1 MANKEEL
8 EEKLKKLIVRL
19 KNVQEGKQLD
29 TLIQILEDLLFLTFA
44 GDCATELFE
53 DKDVHLPLMVVLAS
67 YIDSHAVQE
76 VGWSLLCRLMEVCP
90 STLEKVSAPQVEKDW
105 EVLGIHQQI
114 LKMLSLHNGHSKL
127 MMIGL
132 RALSH
137 LLESDAILLMILEE
151 NVDVFLLIVD
161 AMTVFCSNEEIQI
174 YGCKSLQLLL
184 EKVPDVHLIEF
195 VETQDHNAILN
206 AARQFQDNED
216 TVLHALRVLLPL
228 AGPASNIEVLMSGNE
243 RCYSLIMCAM
253 GSYPNN
259 EKLQEVGC
267 RLFLK
272 FTSES
277 YYNILV
283 LNGVHKVI
291 VKASEMYPRN
301 ASLQASA
308 LFCLASLTETIIL
321 NKDLDEW
328 KEEDD
333 ICWVDSCCRAL
344 ELHRANAVVQEAAC
358 WALNN
363 LLVYES
369 QLHEMFGDDEGRY
382 PVHRQV
388 MASMLL
394 HSSSQS
400 VFQAAANTLATLVDQ
415 NGKIRALLLSNGLH
429 INIIDMMK
437 KHSTSPDVA
446 ESACRL
452 LYKLFQ
458 VRMTTLDEVTMAMA
472 EILNAMKTH
481 NSVLSVQLEGLRA
494 SLMLL
499 NPDRRL
505 KEHGSSVGDPDMV
518 DVTLKVLKNQC
529 VLEGAHTVFLEALNK
544 FIGSPAIQE
553 CGLNVLSA
561 LAESSGALELMSQQ
575 GALDTVLHTLQM
587 FPEEKEIH
595 FLALNLLHSLISKQ
609 KMSPA
614 AVPVLASVLMK
625 SLQRYH
631 DILEVQFKG
640 LQVAWKLLNL
650 STIAAEELAK
660 ESFDTVIFQQMNNCL
675 LEQKNNSVLNL
686 CCMCLSKM
694 AHDSDIKYSMLEKA
708 CAVCDI
714 VMAECL
720 IQLGADINKKTK
732 KESLICQVCERTSC
746 PELVELLLK
755 SGTHEQ
761 HIRKALNISIRKH
774 DGPVISLLLKKLGLD
789 LANNAICLG
798 GFRLG
803 HIESSWLS
811 PLFLERRTCSFR
823 RRTMTQCFPK
833 QERGKTTNHLAC
845 LCLTHDTIKMS
856 YYFLTVLCSFP
867 WAEYILLGVTNHGS
881 KQFKISL
888 CKITRKKVCHM
899 FKGSYGIHSL
909 QSHFYSVSNSV
920 WNTIGRLLH
929 NSSTRNSVIL
939 CFIVCCVKYS
949 LRRHSG
955 SDGILHIKRISQSD
969 LSGEFRGSFVTAQKV
984 RHRHPSSEGES
995 GDSEQSE
1002 VHRQRLSR
1010 RSSNQKSRFSS
1021 ILTSPEHSSLFY
1033 VDKEC
1038 IKLLDLSGNE
1048 LDSLNTIAGQNSITA
1063 YLEHIVRLELNQNN
1077 LTEFSLTLCETLK
1090 GVTHLDLH
1098 SNKFQSLP
1106 TGVLSML
1113 SLKVLNLSRNDI
1125 GPCLSLDPMIRC
1137 SNLKQLVLSYNQLSS
1152 FPDHLGQVIQTLEE
1166 LYLEGNKIA
1175 EITSPLPLP
1184 ELRVL
1189 DVSKNDIMEIC
1200 ENFLSDCPKLES
1212 FNVSMNK
1219 LRHLPD
1225 LPSKLTTIKLSHNE
1239 FTCVP
1244 DAIVKLPYLRS
1255 IDMRNNQITVLP
1267 SPSEWESSNLRELV
1281 FSHNQISELN
1291 LSGPVYKWARLEKLH
1306 LCKNKLKEIP
1316 PQIGLLENV
1325 TSLDVSKNSDLRS
1338 FPNEM
1343 GKLER
1348 LWDLP
1353 LDELQLDLD
1362 LKHIGSKTK
1371 DIIRFLQQR
1380 LKKSVPYYRMKLI
1393 VVGNS
1398 ESGKTA
1404 LLNQLMKLKRSQ
1416 CRTEKMAVAID
1427 VKDWAIRDKGKKSIV
1442 LNVWDF
1448 SGREEFYG
1456 SHTHFLTPRA
1466 LYLVVYDLSK
1476 GAAEVDAIKPWLFNI
1491 KARASSSPV
1500 ILVGTHMDV
1509 TEEKHLQA
1517 CVVKISNEL
1526 LNHQGFPVIR
1536 DCHIVTATE
1545 DSDSIGKLRKAIVK
1559 EVMNFRIQDQ
1569 PVIGQLIPDSYL
1581 ELEKKILQE
1590 RERVPAEF
1598 PVICQQ
1604 RLLDIVQENQLHLD
1618 ESELPHAIHFLSESG
1633 VLLHFDDP
1641 ALQLRDL
1648 YFVDPQWLCNIISQI
1663 LTLNGEGLSKYPKGI
1678 VQRSV
1683 VENFLFEKKSFPR
1696 NYVTQYFKLLEKFQ
1710 IALPFG
1716 EDQLLIPSSLADSR
1730 PVIELPHCEN
1740 SEIIVRLYEM
1750 PYFPMGFWSR
1760 LINRL
1765 LEVSMFMLNGR
1776 ERALRPNR
1784 MYWRKGIYLNWS
1796 PEAYCLV
1803 ESTTMDN
1810 VPESFVKITVPCSQK
1825 GRVLLGQ
1832 VVDHIDSLLEEW
1844 FPGLLTT
1851 DVHGNGETLLKKWAL
1866 YSFEDGQ
1873 GWRRILLEELLEQM
1887 DKECLL
1893 VNPVDPRSTIPISQI
1908 APDLVLCDL
1917 PANIMLNS
1925 DQLEMDLTSEYLL
1938 GKDGGFGSVYR
1949 AVYKNEDVA
1958 VKIFIKHASEMYLH
1972 RLMRQELAVLS
1983 HLHHPSLI
1991 SLLAAGT
1998 QPRMLV
2004 MELAPRGSL
2013 DCLFEQKNGILNR
2026 TLQHRIALH
2035 VADGLRYLHF
2045 SMVVYRDLKPHNVL
2059 LFNLKTDSDII
2070 AKIADYGIA
2079 QYCCSM
2085 GIKTSEGTPGFRAP
2099 EVARGNVI
2107 YNQQADIYSFGLL
2120 LYDLL
2125 TGGERITD
2133 GMKFPSEFDE
2143 IAVQGKLPDPVKHYN
2158 CSPWPG
2164 FESLMKH
2171 CLKENPEDRP
2181 TSSQVF
2187 ERLSSGELLCL
2198 MREVPVPGAVNAE
2211 CFGVSSQSK
2220 KPRVWIGSGSSRR
2233 TGQVGVLDLE
2243 TGKYVPQDVD
2253 NSPVLCLTM
2262 VCFPGE
2268 KDEWVVAG
2276 THSGKL
2282 IVINTEDTASK
2293 HTLQN
2298 MTDAVTCFKEKN
2310 FLLVGTADGVLSVF
2324 EDTAIKV
2331 KQQKKVL
2338 EQCLSHELQ
2347 HTLELSLFGYSNQDL
2362 SLTSLEEWHLL
2373 QSSVLSHSTVIV
2385 ILASSRLGT
2394 LRCIKYAFLQSEN
2407 GKPQK
2412 ILQIGNINT
2421 PLVCLSESAYSQDK
2435 NTIWAG
2441 CGAKV
2446 VSLTKDYDIW
2456 KTIDIKPNYQ
2466 LQQRSC
2472 SETNIIRM
2480 AVDKYIYLTKKESH
2494 VVEIWDK
2501 KTERM
2506 TELIDCSHFLK
2517 FMHLMNKEYKH
2528 SMDIIKNLFSVRVK
2542 TLLLQQN
2549 ITLWI
2554 GTRGGHMILVD
2565 LSTRQ
2570 PIRVIP
2576 DLCESI
2582 RSMAMAQID
2591 KMNPRSIVLVLGR
2604 PYETSPAQFKHQ
2616 HENEKS
2622 VMYIWNQNL
2631 PLEVQ
2636 SLQKHCEMRQE
2647 IAEKMRMTPFD

>member
-44 GDCATELFE
+44 GDCELFE
-53 DKDVHLPLMVVLAS
+53 DKDVHLPLMVVLDS

-90 STLEKVSAPQVEKDW
+90 STLEKLSAPQVEKDW

-137 LLESDAILLMILEE
+137 LLQSDAILLMILEE
-151 NVDVFLLIVD
+151 NIDVFLLIVD

-228 AGPASNIEVLMSGNE
+228 AGPASNVEVLMSGNE

-308 LFCLASLTETIIL
+308 LSCLASLTETIIL

-333 ICWVDSCCRAL
+333 ICWVDSCVRAL
-344 ELHRANAVVQEAAC
+344 ELHRASAMVQEAAC

-394 HSSSQS
+394 HSSSQR

-415 NGKIRALLLSNGLH
+415 NSKIRALLLSNGLH

-609 KMSPA
+609 KISPA
-614 AVPVLASVLMK
+614 AVPILASVLMK

-631 DILEVQFKG
+631 DNLEVQFKG

-761 HIRKALNISIRKH
+761 HIRKALNISIRKR

-823 RRTMTQCFPK
+823 RRT
-833 QERGKTTNHLAC
+833 
-845 LCLTHDTIKMS
+845 
-856 YYFLTVLCSFP
+856 
-867 WAEYILLGVTNHGS
+867 S
-881 KQFKISL
+881 KGISL
-888 CKITRKKVCHM
+888 SR
-899 FKGSYGIHSL
+899 
-909 QSHFYSVSNSV
+909 
-920 WNTIGRLLH
+920 
-929 NSSTRNSVIL
+929 VIL
-939 CFIVCCVKYS
+939 KYQKRQAALESQRSISDVSSSGYTSDETEDWVLSPQDDSSAFINEDIES
-949 LRRHSG
+949 DG
-955 SDGILHIKRISQSD
+955 SDGILHMKRISQSD
-969 LSGEFRGSFVTAQKV
+969 LSGEFRGSFETAQKV

-1010 RSSNQKSRFSS
+1010 RSSNQQSRFSS
-1021 ILTSPEHSSLFY
+1021 ILTSPEHSSLFN

-1038 IKLLDLSGNE
+1038 IKLLDLSANE

-1219 LRHLPD
+1219 LRRLPD

-1239 FTCVP
+1239 FTCIP

-1291 LSGPVYKWARLEKLH
+1291 ISGPVYKWARLEKLH

-1509 TEEKHLQA
+1509 AEEKHLQA

-1559 EVMNFRIQDQ
+1559 EVMNFKIQDQ

-1604 RLLDIVQENQLHLD
+1604 RLLDIVQENQLNLD

-1765 LEVSMFMLNGR
+1765 LEVSMFMLSGR

-1851 DVHGNGETLLKKWAL
+1851 DIHGDGETLLKKWAL

-1873 GWRRILLEELLEQM
+1873 EWRRILLEELLEQM

-1893 VNPVDPRSTIPISQI
+1893 VNPADPRSTIPISQI

-1938 GKDGGFGSVYR
+1938 GDGGFGSVYR

-2026 TLQHRIALH
+2026 KLQHRIALH

-2198 MREVPVPGAVNAE
+2198 MREVPIPGAVNAE

-2276 THSGKL
+2276 TQSGKL
-2282 IVINTEDTASK
+2282 LVINTEDTASK

-2298 MTDAVTCFKEKN
+2298 MTDAVTCLFLHSYPKHSKEKN
-2310 FLLVGTADGVLSVF
+2310 FLLVGTADGALSVF
-2324 EDTAIKV
+2324 EDTAIK
-2331 KQQKKVL
+2331 
-2338 EQCLSHELQ
+2338 
-2347 HTLELSLFGYSNQDL
+2347 
-2362 SLTSLEEWHLL
+2362 
-2373 QSSVLSHSTVIV
+2373 
-2385 ILASSRLGT
+2385 
-2394 LRCIKYAFLQSEN
+2394 SEN

-2441 CGAKV
+2441 CGTKV

-2517 FMHLMNKEYKH
+2517 QGSTKRPHKKFTAK
-2528 SMDIIKNLFSVRVK
+2528 DLFSVRVK

-2582 RSMAMAQID
+2582 RSMAIAQID

-2604 PYETSPAQFKHQ
+2604 PYETSPAQFKYQ

>member
-53 DKDVHLPLMVVLAS
+53 DKDVHLPLMVVLDS

-90 STLEKVSAPQVEKDW
+90 STLEKLSAPQVEKDW

-137 LLESDAILLMILEE
+137 LLQSDAILLMILEE
-151 NVDVFLLIVD
+151 NIDVFLLIVD

-228 AGPASNIEVLMSGNE
+228 AGPASNVEVLMSGNE

-308 LFCLASLTETIIL
+308 LSCLASLTETIIL

-333 ICWVDSCCRAL
+333 ICWVDSCVRAL
-344 ELHRANAVVQEAAC
+344 ELHRASAMVQEAAC

-394 HSSSQS
+394 HSSSQR

-415 NGKIRALLLSNGLH
+415 NSKIRALLLSNGLH

-587 FPEEKEIH
+587 FSEEKEIH

-609 KMSPA
+609 KISPA

-631 DILEVQFKG
+631 DNLEVQFKG

-761 HIRKALNISIRKH
+761 HIRKALNISIRKR

-823 RRTMTQCFPK
+823 RRT
-833 QERGKTTNHLAC
+833 
-845 LCLTHDTIKMS
+845 
-856 YYFLTVLCSFP
+856 
-867 WAEYILLGVTNHGS
+867 S
-881 KQFKISL
+881 KGISL
-888 CKITRKKVCHM
+888 SR
-899 FKGSYGIHSL
+899 
-909 QSHFYSVSNSV
+909 
-920 WNTIGRLLH
+920 
-929 NSSTRNSVIL
+929 VIL
-939 CFIVCCVKYS
+939 KYQKRQAALESQRSISDVSSSGYTSDETEDWVLSPQDDSSAFINEDIES
-949 LRRHSG
+949 DG
-955 SDGILHIKRISQSD
+955 SDGILHMKRISQSD
-969 LSGEFRGSFVTAQKV
+969 LSGEFRGSFETAQKV
-984 RHRHPSSEGES
+984 RHRYPSSEGES

-1010 RSSNQKSRFSS
+1010 RSSNQQSRFSS
-1021 ILTSPEHSSLFY
+1021 ILTSPEHSSLFN

-1038 IKLLDLSGNE
+1038 IKLLDLSANE

-1219 LRHLPD
+1219 LRRLPD

-1239 FTCVP
+1239 FTCIP

-1291 LSGPVYKWARLEKLH
+1291 ISGPVYKWARLEKLH

-1509 TEEKHLQA
+1509 AEEKHLQA

-1559 EVMNFRIQDQ
+1559 EVMNFKIQDQ

-1604 RLLDIVQENQLHLD
+1604 RLLDIVQENQLNLD

-1765 LEVSMFMLNGR
+1765 LEVSMFMLSGR
-1776 ERALRPNR
+1776 ERPLRPNR

-1825 GRVLLGQ
+1825 GN
-1832 VVDHIDSLLEEW
+1832 SEKEN
-1844 FPGLLTT
+1844 
-1851 DVHGNGETLLKKWAL
+1851 DV
-1866 YSFEDGQ
+1866 FQ
-1873 GWRRILLEELLEQM
+1873 
-1887 DKECLL
+1887 
-1893 VNPVDPRSTIPISQI
+1893 
-1908 APDLVLCDL
+1908 
-1917 PANIMLNS
+1917 
-1925 DQLEMDLTSEYLL
+1925 
-1938 GKDGGFGSVYR
+1938 
-1949 AVYKNEDVA
+1949 
-1958 VKIFIKHASEMYLH
+1958 
-1972 RLMRQELAVLS
+1972 
-1983 HLHHPSLI
+1983 
-1991 SLLAAGT
+1991 
-1998 QPRMLV
+1998 
-2004 MELAPRGSL
+2004 
-2013 DCLFEQKNGILNR
+2013 
-2026 TLQHRIALH
+2026 
-2035 VADGLRYLHF
+2035 
-2045 SMVVYRDLKPHNVL
+2045 
-2059 LFNLKTDSDII
+2059 
-2070 AKIADYGIA
+2070 
-2079 QYCCSM
+2079 
-2085 GIKTSEGTPGFRAP
+2085 GFRAP

-2143 IAVQGKLPDPVKHYN
+2143 IAVQGKLP
-2158 CSPWPG
+2158 
-2164 FESLMKH
+2164 EL
-2171 CLKENPEDRP
+2171 ED
-2181 TSSQVF
+2181 SVF

-2198 MREVPVPGAVNAE
+2198 MREVPIPGAVNAE
-2211 CFGVSSQSK
+2211 CFVVSSQSK

-2276 THSGKL
+2276 TQSGKL
-2282 IVINTEDTASK
+2282 LVINTEDTASK

-2298 MTDAVTCFKEKN
+2298 MTDAVTCLFLHSYPKHSKEKN
-2310 FLLVGTADGVLSVF
+2310 FLLVGTADGALSVF
-2324 EDTAIKV
+2324 EDTAIK
-2331 KQQKKVL
+2331 
-2338 EQCLSHELQ
+2338 
-2347 HTLELSLFGYSNQDL
+2347 
-2362 SLTSLEEWHLL
+2362 
-2373 QSSVLSHSTVIV
+2373 
-2385 ILASSRLGT
+2385 
-2394 LRCIKYAFLQSEN
+2394 SEN

-2517 FMHLMNKEYKH
+2517 QGSTKRPHKKFTAK
-2528 SMDIIKNLFSVRVK
+2528 DLFSVRVK

-2582 RSMAMAQID
+2582 RSMAIAQID

-2604 PYETSPAQFKHQ
+2604 PYETSPAQFKYQ